1 MSGRERA
8 CYETRMKPSVRLCV
22 AMCAIAAIAACKK
35 GDPAPTAGSDPW
47 SAKGSGSA
55 ASGDDEVPPAPLM
68 PAIAEPLPKPFFF
81 TATKGGHTIYL
92 FGTIHIGAQ
101 PSAIPP
107 WVLEHLDKSP
117 VFAMEANIQDPAM
130 LTASM
135 RQDGKTLDQELGPE
149 IWAKFQ
155 ATVGKRTAEN
165 LKGMKVSAA
174 ATILEVRGMPMTM
187 PLDLFFFNRAKDAR
201 KEIVF
206 LEEGALQLA
215 LLDKWLDAR
224 TVKAMLDDPEGGKK
238 ATLTLMKSYATGDAE
253 AAEKLAQDDSE
264 FLKQGRTHDEF
275 VQFTRELLLDR
286 NASWIAKIDAM
297 AAKGDGFVAVGAMHL
312 IGPGSVPELLGKAG
326 FTVTRVAA
334 P

>member
-1 MSGRERA
+1 
-8 CYETRMKPSVRLCV
+8 MKSSVRVSV
-22 AMCAIAAIAACKK
+22 ALCAIAAVAACKK
-35 GDPAPTAGSDPW
+35 DPTPAAGSDSWGAPAGS
-47 SAKGSGSA
+47 SAAGSSAAGSA
-55 ASGDDEVPPAPLM
+55 AAGSGVEAPPAPVF
-68 PAIAEPLPKPFFF
+68 PAISDPLPRPFFF
-81 TATKGGHTIYL
+81 SAAKAGHTIYL

-107 WVLEHLDKSP
+107 WVLARLDQAP
-117 VFAMEANIQDPAM
+117 AFAMETNVMDPAM
-130 LTASM
+130 LTAAM
-135 RQDGKTLDQELGPE
+135 RQDGSTLDQELGPE
-149 IWAKFQ
+149 TWAKFE
-155 ATVGKRTAEN
+155 AAVGTRMAQN

-174 ATILEVRGMPMTM
+174 ATMLEVRGLAMTQPM
-187 PLDLFFFNRAKDAR
+187 DLFLVNRAREAK

-224 TVKAMLDDPEGGKK
+224 ALRAMLDNPEAGTK
-238 ATLTLMKSYATGDAE
+238 ATGALLKAYATGDD
-253 AAEKLAQDDSE
+253 AAAVALAADDRE
-264 FLKQGRTHDEF
+264 FVKSGRTHAEF
-275 VQFTRELLLDR
+275 EQFTKELLLDR

-326 FTVTRVAA
+326 FTVARVAA